1 MANALRLDS
10 EWKELLDLHNRHAPD
25 LFEQGDEIRGTPYA
39 ESIRSALDELSLS
52 AIFCVNGVPTIA
64 IVRCE
69 QYDLDETMIIHAAL
83 WNQGLASVL
92 AIVTEDTARVFS
104 LAKTPYVGDDEGFE
118 KRCLIETLDATSSLL
133 ELQSLTTGAETG
145 RFWRERKDYFK
156 PSERIDAVLLG
167 NLEHAHDLLIRENME
182 SPQAQA
188 ILIQTMFVAYLE
200 DRKIIGPDYFLNA
213 TGEEFSSWSNI
224 LNSKDEKNLRNLF
237 ERLQKDFNGDL
248 FVAPCSFSRDADT
261 VQLSSDSLDI
271 LGRFRLGCEEM
282 SLNGAQLR
290 FWGYNFQFIPV
301 ELISAVYDRFLGKDE
316 KNRKNTG
323 AYYTPMFLADSAIA
337 ATWTQLTDTQKEN
350 GTFLDPACGSGVFL
364 VRSFQRLCQHW
375 RETRNA
381 KTIRW
386 DSLQKM
392 LLRIHGRDINS
403 GAVRVA
409 VFSLYLALLEQVSPP
424 DLRKLISK
432 KGLLPTL
439 WGRTLILQDFF
450 DEKSAECQHDVI
462 VGNPPWTSRKGGDR
476 AALKWAAAN
485 KYPVPQGEE
494 AWAFTWKGFEHLK
507 AGGVLSY
514 LLPAMGFLH
523 NHAEQS
529 VNARSR
535 LFRDARIR
543 QVINFSDL
551 RFQLF
556 DGAIRPAALFVIQ
569 SKPSDLEHYEFAYW
583 APKADLN
590 LAIKRFVTLSP
601 SDKMVLR
608 SQEVHEDALLFK
620 HRLWM
625 RSPESKL
632 FAYLSRLPKIGERV
646 HTSRGKN
653 QSTKSWIIGQGYQ
666 PFNRDRTASTSRQ
679 SNKVGIYPNLDVK
692 EFTPLSIHSD
702 NMKPWSSNEVRRRGF
717 ENGFDG
723 IRIIMPRGVQ
733 TSKWRLR
740 AAFVENPLTF
750 QDIIQAINVP
760 PSDRED
766 AQLLTALLNSKLAL
780 WFAFHGTASFGADR
794 PEVKQAELLRL
805 PFPSPP
811 DLPDPN
817 QAKEARRKLI
827 EIVEEHSKS
836 GNDILSAQNE
846 ETILLDRI
854 DQLTYAYF
862 GLTQNEI
869 ILIEDAAQ
877 FIIPSSQPS
886 AGTFPAVWKISD
898 HRDRGAYAKTMS
910 DRLGKWLNT
919 KDAVGIS
926 LVTKNLDFAILKL
939 SISDNQKSDY
949 WEDNEESFGEAL
961 SRLSNTVG
969 QPVNENFILLPN
981 IRLFVGSNLYL
992 IKPLQKRFWLRST
1005 ALADADEIAFE
1016 LESLDHVNRSKE
1028 IAS

>member
-1 MANALRLDS
+1 MANTLRLDDG
-10 EWKELLDLHNRHAPD
+10 WKELLDLQNRHAPD
-25 LFEQGDEIRGTPYA
+25 LFEHGDEIRGTPYA

-52 AIFCVNGVPTIA
+52 AMFCVNGVPTIA
-64 IVRCE
+64 IIRCE
-69 QYDLDETMIIHAAL
+69 QYDLDETMVVHAAL
-83 WNQGLASVL
+83 WNQGLASLL
-92 AIVTEDTARVFS
+92 AVVTEDTARVFS
-104 LAKTPYVGDDEGFE
+104 LAKTPYIGDDEGFE
-118 KRCLIETLDATSSLL
+118 KRCLIETLNATSSLL
-133 ELQSLTTGAETG
+133 ELQSLTTGTETG

-167 NLEHAHDLLIRENME
+167 NLEHAHDLLINEHLKP
-182 SPQAQA
+182 SQAQA

-200 DRKIIGPDYFLNA
+200 DRRIIGPDYFLNA
-213 TGEEFSSWSNI
+213 TGEEFSSWSDI
-224 LNSKDEKNLRNLF
+224 LYSKEERNLRSLF

-248 FVAPCSFSRDADT
+248 FVAPCSFSKDAEP
-261 VQLSSDSLDI
+261 VQLSANSLDI
-271 LGRFRLGCEEM
+271 LGRFRVGREEM

-323 AYYTPMFLADSAIA
+323 AYYTPMFLADSAIT
-337 ATWTQLTDTQKEN
+337 ATWDQLTDDQKEN

-375 RETRNA
+375 RETRNS

-439 WGRTLILQDFF
+439 WDKTLILRDFF
-450 DEKSAECQHDVI
+450 EETTDGCQHDVI
-462 VGNPPWTSRKGGDR
+462 VGNPPWTSRKGGNR
-476 AALKWAAAN
+476 TALSWATAN
-485 KYPVPQGEE
+485 KFPVPQGEE

-507 AGGVLSY
+507 TNGVLSF

-523 NHAEQS
+523 NHAPQS
-529 VNARSR
+529 VKARSR
-535 LFRDARIR
+535 LFREARIR
-543 QVINFSDL
+543 QIINFSDL

-569 SKPSDLEHYEFAYW
+569 LKPVEVKHYEFAYW
-583 APKADLN
+583 TPKADLN

-601 SDKMVLR
+601 SDKIQLR
-608 SQEVHEDALLFK
+608 SREVYEDALVFK

-632 FAYLSRLPKIGERV
+632 FAYLSRLPTIGERV

-653 QSTKSWIIGQGYQ
+653 QSKKTWIIGQGYQ
-666 PFNRDRTASTSRQ
+666 PFNSDKAASTSKH
-679 SNKVGIYPNLDVK
+679 SDKVGSYPNLDVK
-692 EFTPLSIHSD
+692 QFTPLFIRSHDMPQWAST
-702 NMKPWSSNEVRRRGF
+702 EVRRSGF
-717 ENGFDG
+717 EDGFDG
-723 IRIIMPRGVQ
+723 TRILMPRGVQ

-740 AAFVENPLTF
+740 AAFVEDPLTF
-750 QDIIQAINVP
+750 QDIIQAISVP
-760 PSDRED
+760 SSDRED
-766 AQLLTALLNSKLAL
+766 AQFLTALLNSKLAL

-805 PFPSPP
+805 PFPSPS
-811 DLPDPN
+811 DLPEPN
-817 QAKEARRKLI
+817 QAKEARRQLI
-827 EIVEEHSKS
+827 EIVEERGKS
-836 GNDILSAQNE
+836 GNEILSAPDE
-846 ETILLDRI
+846 EANLLDRI
-854 DQLTYAYF
+854 DQLAYAYF

-869 ILIEDAAQ
+869 VLIEDAAQ

-886 AGTFPAVWKISD
+886 VGTFPAIWKISD
-898 HRDRGAYAKTMS
+898 HRDRGAYSRTMS
-910 DRLGKWLNT
+910 DRLGKWLNSQ
-919 KDAVGIS
+919 DAVSIS
-926 LVTKNLDFAILKL
+926 LVAKNLDFAILKL
-939 SISDNQKSDY
+939 SISSKQNSDY

-961 SRLSNTVG
+961 SRLSNAVG
-969 QPVNENFILLPN
+969 QPVNENFVLLPN

-1005 ALADADEIAFE
+1005 ALADADEIALE
-1016 LESLDHVNRSKE
+1016 LESLDHVNRPKE